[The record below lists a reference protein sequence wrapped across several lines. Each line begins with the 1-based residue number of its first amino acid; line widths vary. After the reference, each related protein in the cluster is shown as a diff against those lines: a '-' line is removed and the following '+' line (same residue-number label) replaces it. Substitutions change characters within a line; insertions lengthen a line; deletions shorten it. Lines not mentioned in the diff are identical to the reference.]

1 MSSPAGKAETVSSS
15 AAAAAEVAKALEGE
29 EGAAEQIGHERS
41 DVAER
46 ERLARVRDERIAQR
60 MARRRDQEIARRF
73 VPGPGPTFYSP
84 GMVGTA
90 SRWAPTAEQDL
101 DREIDEIARA
111 LDERG
116 VTDRDELAALVG
128 ARYWGPGRFRAA
140 LRETVNEG
148 RAKRASRDTYAPPEP
163 TGSNA

>member
-1 MSSPAGKAETVSSS
+1 MSSS

-101 DREIDEIARA
+101 DERSTRSRE
-111 LDERG
+111 LS
-116 VTDRDELAALVG
+116 TSG
-128 ARYWGPGRFRAA
+128 A
-140 LRETVNEG
+140 
-148 RAKRASRDTYAPPEP
+148 
-163 TGSNA
+163 